1 MPTFQNYK
9 LSFYYS
15 NMHYN
20 PIVQTQNE
28 NESCKKQIMQNE
40 IVKRFL
46 LHSLEMYENYGVQLS
61 SSICWSSFFE
71 SLPNWKCDSVDV

>member
-28 NESCKKQIMQNE
+28 NESCKRQIMQNE

-46 LHSLEMYENYGVQLS
+46 LHSLEMYERIYCQITKFIAKYYIYL
-61 SSICWSSFFE
+61 
-71 SLPNWKCDSVDV
+71 

>member
-46 LHSLEMYENYGVQLS
+46 LHSLEMYEKIY
-61 SSICWSSFFE
+61 C
-71 SLPNWKCDSVDV
+71 